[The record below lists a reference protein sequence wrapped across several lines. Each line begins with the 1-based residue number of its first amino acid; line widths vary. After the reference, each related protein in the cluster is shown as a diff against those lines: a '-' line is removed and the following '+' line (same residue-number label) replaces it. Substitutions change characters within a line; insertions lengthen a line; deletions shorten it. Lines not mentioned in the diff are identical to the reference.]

1 MRKILMTGSLV
12 LLLVLPLVLG
22 YLGAPCD
29 ALLQRPLPP
38 SPHRLAQQ
46 RFLEHSATALDEMAY
61 LTTEL
66 SNLVQATEPQSMAE
80 SFRRAGRV
88 SDLALQLEQIKLA
101 TAPETY
107 TLLGE
112 RISQVRDTYIL
123 VTEYLLTYLGN
134 DDYTSLQQA
143 RDTLALADFA
153 RVDLVQAVAG
163 LRSPLCRNLWQGQ

>member
-1 MRKILMTGSLV
+1 MRKILTTVSFV
-12 LLLVLPLVLG
+12 LLLVLPLILG

-29 ALLQRPLPP
+29 RVLQRPLPP

-46 RFLEHSATALDEMAY
+46 RFLEHSATALDEMAV

-66 SNLVQATEPQSMAE
+66 STQVQAAEPQSMAE

-88 SDLALQLEQIKLA
+88 SDLALRLEQIKLA

-107 TLLGE
+107 TLLGD

-134 DDYTSLQQA
+134 DDYLSLQQA
-143 RDTLALADFA
+143 RDTLALADVVHA
-153 RVDLVQAVAG
+153 DLVQAVAG
-163 LRSPLCRNLWQGQ
+163 LRSPLCRNLW